1 MPDKTINRRI
11 PYFGDFV
18 LFDEIGR
25 GGMGVVYNAQQTK
38 LDRPVALKV
47 LHSGMASGS
56 AGLQRLRIE
65 AEAAAK
71 LDHPNIV
78 PIYEFGEHEGHP
90 FLAMQLIEGESL
102 AEYIDRVGSRSNERD
117 AAQLVGKLARAVH
130 HAHERGVLHR
140 DLKPGNILL
149 DAAGEPHL
157 IDFGLAKCLEADAGV
172 TQTGTFMGTPAFAS
186 PEQAAGQNKSITTA
200 TDVYSLGAILYTLL
214 AGQPPFGGD
223 STAAIVEQVRNTKPR
238 SLRIVRPQLHRNLEV
253 VCQKCLEKSPARR
266 YASALALAEDLESFL
281 ADKPIAAR
289 PVGGVERLALWTK
302 RHPVHAALG
311 VTGGLLLLLS
321 ALGASFMR
329 ESRVKEIE
337 ARHHIQRQQLLDD
350 IQRIRLTE
358 RAPGWFD
365 QAWEKAVQAAKI
377 PTAIKS
383 PEVIN
388 QAVALLAGLE
398 ARRVQPFTNF
408 GAASVL
414 FDRQGRRL
422 LMGGLGDGA
431 KLWDPA
437 QARLQ
442 TGAGTNWGPTAFL
455 PDGTPTQLLYDA
467 EHHSLKLAGCE
478 NSVTY
483 TEWKLPTVIQYL
495 SPPKLPPVS
504 TTLAPDGSVC
514 VAVLPGNGTDQ
525 VVVVFAAGTNYQVLA
540 TATFVTAVALS
551 SDGSLVAIADKSG
564 TVGLWQTRDGKP
576 LIRFVA
582 SRNEIHSLALQ
593 QTARVPESDRAD
605 LGNLVLAAG
614 DAGGTVSLW
623 DVATQ
628 TVTAYC
634 RGGHFQVFTLAFSPD
649 GTTLASG
656 GRGPVKL
663 WDWSTG
669 RELLSLP
676 VGGSGEFISGLD
688 FTPDGTHLAISSYGG
703 NHHPN
708 HVTIWALEYGRGIKT
723 LRGLSGQIARLCSA
737 ENAPIVA
744 ALSHNWE
751 VGVWNLEHS
760 RLLRVYAAPKGDF
773 ADNCAVALSPDGTRL
788 AVAVQRAALLW
799 DIPTGRL
806 LDQWELPPGLANTI
820 GFANAEQLLLFR
832 VETRDAQYLP
842 ATNARFQDHPRV
854 CRIRDLLRPE
864 PLLPVSE
871 YANFNAHVYNVCAP
885 LDARRFL
892 IEGISTRSGTNEIQ
906 FACLDGYTGREL
918 WNVPSARGEQSAV
931 LAVDPAGRLAAFQ
944 PSQSP
949 EVLVADLESGTALR
963 RLGFHPAAL
972 LRSPQRYAAVG
983 YPDGNGRGITVLG
996 DPNRGSQFT
1005 MGVDGITI
1013 GPVMFDAK
1021 GNHLGWG
1028 NANGTITVCDLSEVR
1043 NRLAQA
1049 GLTKP
1054 D

>member
-1 MPDKTINRRI
+1 MSATPANRRI

-18 LFDEIGR
+18 LFDELGR

-47 LHSGMASGS
+47 LHAGCATGT

-65 AEAAAK
+65 AEAVAK

-90 FLAMQLIEGESL
+90 YLAMQLIEGESL
-102 AEYIDRVGSRSNERD
+102 SERIARNGIAESERD
-117 AAQLVGKLARAVH
+117 AAKLVAKVARAVH
-130 HAHERGVLHR
+130 HAHQRGVLHR
-140 DLKPGNILL
+140 DLKPGNVLL
-149 DAAGEPHL
+149 DESGEPHL
-157 IDFGLAKCLEADAGV
+157 IDFGLAKCLEQDSGL
-172 TQTGTFMGTPAFAS
+172 TQTGLFMGTPAFTS
-186 PEQAAGQNKSITTA
+186 PEQAVGLNKAITTA
-200 TDVYSLGAILYTLL
+200 TDIYSLGAILYALL
-214 AGQPPFGGD
+214 TGRPPFAGD
-223 STAAIVEQVRNTKPR
+223 GTAAVIEQLKHTSPPPPR
-238 SLRIVRPQLHRNLEV
+238 SFRPALSRDLEV
-253 VCQKCLEKSPARR
+253 ICLKCLEKSPPSR
-266 YASALALAEDLESFL
+266 YESALALAEDLERWL
-281 ADKPIAAR
+281 AGKPILAR
-289 PVGGVERLALWTK
+289 PAGAMKRLALWTK
-302 RHPVHAALG
+302 RHPLHAALG
-311 VTGGLLLLLS
+311 ATAGLLFLLAAFG
-321 ALGASFMR
+321 ALFVR
-329 ESRVKEIE
+329 EARVKEVE
-337 ARHHIQRQQLLDD
+337 ARHHIQRQELLDD

-358 RAPGWFD
+358 RSPGWFD

-377 PTAIKS
+377 PAAVKS
-383 PEVIN
+383 PEVVN

-398 ARRVQPFTNF
+398 ARRVQHFPNF
-408 GAASVL
+408 GATSVR
-414 FDRQGRRL
+414 FDPAGNRL

-431 KLWDPA
+431 NLWDAA
-437 QARLQ
+437 QSRLQ
-442 TGAGTNWGPTAFL
+442 AAAGTNSGPTAFL
-455 PDGTPTQLLYDA
+455 PDGTPTQLHYDP
-467 EHHSLKLAGCE
+467 ENHSLKLVGCE
-478 NSVTY
+478 NSATY
-483 TEWKLPTVIQYL
+483 TEWKLPTVIQSL
-495 SPPKLPPVS
+495 SPPKSPPVS

-514 VAVLPGNGTDQ
+514 VAVLQGNGTNH
-525 VVVVFAAGTNYQVLA
+525 VVVVFAAVTDYQVLD

-564 TVGLWQTRDGKP
+564 TVGLWQTRDGK
-576 LIRFVA
+576 LLNRFVA

-593 QTARVPESDRAD
+593 QTARVPESDRAN

-623 DVATQ
+623 DVASQ

-649 GTTLASG
+649 GMTLASG

-688 FTPDGTHLAISSYGG
+688 FTPDGTRLAISSYGG

-708 HVTIWALEYGRGIKT
+708 HVTIWELEYGRGIKT
-723 LRGLSGQIARLCSA
+723 LRGLSGQIAKLCFA
-737 ENAPIVA
+737 EKAPTVA

-760 RLLRVYAAPKGDF
+760 RLLRVFAAPKGDF

-788 AVAVQRAALLW
+788 AVAVQRAAMLL

-806 LDQWELPPGLANTI
+806 VTKWDLPPGLVNTI
-820 GFANAEQLLLFR
+820 GFADARQLLLFR
-832 VETRDAQYLP
+832 VETRDAQHLP
-842 ATNARFQDHPRV
+842 ASNAPFQDHPRV

-931 LAVDPAGRLAAFQ
+931 LAVDPTGRLAAFQ
-944 PSQSP
+944 PSKSP
-949 EVLVADLESGTALR
+949 EILVADLESGTRLR
-963 RLGFHPAAL
+963 RLDFHPAAL

-996 DPNRGSQFT
+996 DPNRGPQFT